1 MKWET
6 NYLKMMEMNLEEK
19 YLDLHMLRVTKDLQS
34 FLKGGANVD
43 RHKADYEK
51 AEKKLAYIQKAHGEK
66 VKKLMRLRTKREKE
80 VRQKQNE
87 NSRLATHVNE
97 LEKNV
102 AVRASIHR
110 QEVRRRRR
118 RSKRCRQSTHEGGG
132 YQTKIVGSSK
142 AQTDEI
148 EFYDKS

>member
-1 MKWET
+1 
-6 NYLKMMEMNLEEK
+6 
-19 YLDLHMLRVTKDLQS
+19 MLRVTKDLQS

-43 RHKADYEK
+43 RHEVDYE
-51 AEKKLAYIQKAHGEK
+51 AEKKLHIQKAHGEK

-97 LEKNV
+97 LEKNA

-110 QEVRRRRR
+110 A
-118 RSKRCRQSTHEGGG
+118 RSSGGDES
-132 YQTKIVGSSK
+132 VDPNAASK
-142 AQTDEI
+142 ARMKTRLPDENCWI
-148 EFYDKS
+148 